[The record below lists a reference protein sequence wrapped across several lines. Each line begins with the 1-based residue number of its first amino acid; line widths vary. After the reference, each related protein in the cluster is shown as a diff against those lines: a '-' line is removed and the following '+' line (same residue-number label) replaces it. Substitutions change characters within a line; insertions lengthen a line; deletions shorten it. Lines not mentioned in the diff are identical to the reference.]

1 MMKETKAGVTPGQYL
16 TFHLGTDEY
25 ALGILQVR
33 EIIGLDRVT
42 RVPGVPAWIRGV
54 INLRGH
60 VVPVIDL
67 ALKFGLPRGDI
78 DRRPGIVIA
87 DSALEGEQTV
97 VGILVDG
104 VGQVMDFLAEDLEPA
119 PSFGTRIRP
128 DFLRGLGK
136 ADRRL
141 IPILDV
147 DCLLTADELLAAESA
162 RDGAGPAA
170 GGRDAAGAA
179 DPPGA
184 GVP

>member
-1 MMKETKAGVTPGQYL
+1 MKEAKAHVTPGQYL
-16 TFHLGTDEY
+16 TFHLGMDEY

-42 RVPGVPAWIRGV
+42 RVPGVPSWIRGV

-60 VVPVIDL
+60 VVPVLDL
-67 ALKFGLPRGDI
+67 AIKFGLPRGDI

-87 DSALEGEQTV
+87 DAALEGEQTV

-104 VGQVMDFLAEDLEPA
+104 VGRVMDFLAEDLEPA
-119 PSFGTRIRP
+119 PSFGTRVQA
-128 DFLRGLGK
+128 DFLRGMAK

-147 DCLLTADELLAAESA
+147 DCLLTADEFLAAETA
-162 RDGAGPAA
+162 RDGAAPAA
-170 GGRDAAGAA
+170 GGPD
-179 DPPGA
+179 GA
-184 GVP
+184 GVR

>member
-1 MMKETKAGVTPGQYL
+1 MQEVKADVTPGQYL

-33 EIIGLDRVT
+33 EIIGLESVT

-60 VVPVIDL
+60 VVPIIDL

-87 DSALEGEQTV
+87 DAALEGEKTV

-104 VGQVMDFLAEDLEPA
+104 VGQVIDFLPQDLEPA
-119 PSFGTRIRP
+119 PSFGTRIRS
-128 DFLRGLGK
+128 DFLRGMGK
-136 ADRRL
+136 AERRL

-162 RDGAGPAA
+162 RDGAEPAA
-170 GGRDAAGAA
+170 GGAEAAGASGL
-179 DPPGA
+179 PGA
-184 GVP
+184 EVP